1 MTSRFPRQA
10 LRPDS
15 ASEDK
20 LLSFLTYL
28 TEWEQY
34 AGGRGGF
41 LSAPTAA
48 GLRVTIASVL
58 SLLTYLTENV
68 GYKYLLTAKLSQ
80 DPVENLFGIVRQSSG
95 CNTHPTPQQF
105 LITVSCLN
113 FYGLARSVSNGN
125 AEPGVLTALLEP
137 DMMGDQTHEK
147 SDVIKCLLSDDDIPS
162 AGHQKQGPVKDHA
175 SCVEAKSEDCLIF
188 YICGYV
194 ARKLLLKSQ
203 CDECHKLLLTKKDDV
218 DCLAAAQYTRLRD
231 DGGLLYPT
239 GWLFR
244 FIRRLENLFTAT
256 FSTQE
261 LHHESVMDIIAL
273 VKRNRQDRI
282 GCASHAESLTVKVI
296 AFYVT
301 TRLHFCEVFK
311 SFQE

>member
-1 MTSRFPRQA
+1 M
-10 LRPDS
+10 
-15 ASEDK
+15 
-20 LLSFLTYL
+20 
-28 TEWEQY
+28 
-34 AGGRGGF
+34 
-41 LSAPTAA
+41 
-48 GLRVTIASVL
+48 
-58 SLLTYLTENV
+58 
-68 GYKYLLTAKLSQ
+68 
-80 DPVENLFGIVRQSSG
+80 
-95 CNTHPTPQQF
+95 
-105 LITVSCLN
+105 SCLC

-137 DMMGDQTHEK
+137 DMMGDQTHGK

-175 SCVEAKSEDCLIF
+175 SCVEAKSDDRLIF
-188 YICGYV
+188 YSCGYV

-231 DGGLLYPT
+231 NGGLLYPT

-244 FIRRLENLFTAT
+244 FIRTLENLFTAT

-301 TRLHFCEVFK
+301 TRLHFFVK
-311 SFQE
+311 SLNRSKSNSRETSRYLKLSRCT

>member
-1 MTSRFPRQA
+1 MT
-10 LRPDS
+10 
-15 ASEDK
+15 AS
-20 LLSFLTYL
+20 F
-28 TEWEQY
+28 
-34 AGGRGGF
+34 
-41 LSAPTAA
+41 
-48 GLRVTIASVL
+48 
-58 SLLTYLTENV
+58 
-68 GYKYLLTAKLSQ
+68 
-80 DPVENLFGIVRQSSG
+80 
-95 CNTHPTPQQF
+95 
-105 LITVSCLN
+105 
-113 FYGLARSVSNGN
+113 FYS
-125 AEPGVLTALLEP
+125 
-137 DMMGDQTHEK
+137 
-147 SDVIKCLLSDDDIPS
+147 
-162 AGHQKQGPVKDHA
+162 
-175 SCVEAKSEDCLIF
+175 
-188 YICGYV
+188 CGYV

-282 GCASHAESLTVKVI
+282 GCASHAESLTVKDI

-301 TRLHFCEVFK
+301 TRLPFFVK
-311 SFQE
+311 SLNRSKSNSLETSRYLKLSRCT